1 MVFEA
6 GCSWRVGLEC
16 MWAPNVAA
24 HLEGSTGEEGC
35 SSLLH
40 ALCLQGPLMEV
51 VTQQVLLP
59 GRMESREDE
68 LSLRWEPWCSAPSV
82 CFIHD

>member
-1 MVFEA
+1 MF
-6 GCSWRVGLEC
+6 
-16 MWAPNVAA
+16 
-24 HLEGSTGEEGC
+24 LEGGARMHVGSKCRCPLGREHGEEGC

-51 VTQQVLLP
+51 VTQQVLLA